1 MIQKYFNSK
10 EASEFYLRNFNIQI
24 SERTIQRWCRAG
36 KLDSIKPGKVR
47 YMTRQQLIDAV
58 TGIAA

>member
-10 EASEFYLRNFNIQI
+10 EASEFYLRNFNIRI
-24 SERTIQRWCRAG
+24 SERTVQRWCRAG
-36 KLDSIKPGKVR
+36 KLESIKPGKIR